1 MSFTFKR
8 SEFPDDFEFGV
19 ATSAYQ
25 IEGSQFGHC
34 GTSQWDIFAATPG
47 NVVRGENGAIAC
59 DHYHRW
65 AEDLDLIKAGGLD
78 SYRFSTSWARVM
90 PEGKGAVNQ
99 QGLDFYERLVDGLLE
114 RDIKPYACLYHW
126 ELPAALLDLGG
137 WRNRDIAAWFA
148 DFTEVV
154 MRRIGD
160 RLHAASTFNEP
171 WCIAWLS
178 HFMGHHAPGLRDI
191 RAAARA
197 MHHVLLAHGRSV
209 QTMRGLGINNIGV
222 VMNFEHASAADDS
235 EKSARAAQLYDGIYN
250 RFFLGG
256 VFRKAYPEDVLAAGL
271 EAHLPQGF
279 RDDMDII
286 ATPVDWFGINYYT
299 RKLIADDQS
308 GQFPYGAEVP
318 GPLEKTAMGWEV
330 YPEGLD
336 YFMHWINKEYTQG
349 LPMYIT
355 ENGMASYDSV
365 INGQVDDPARI
376 AFIERHVAMVKKAI
390 EQGVPVK
397 GYFLW
402 SLLDNYE
409 WSLGYDKRFGLVH
422 VDFDSQ
428 QRTPK
433 ASYHALTAALSA

>member
-1 MSFTFKR
+1 
-8 SEFPDDFEFGV
+8 
-19 ATSAYQ
+19 
-25 IEGSQFGHC
+25 
-34 GTSQWDIFAATPG
+34 
-47 NVVRGENGAIAC
+47 
-59 DHYHRW
+59 
-65 AEDLDLIKAGGLD
+65 
-78 SYRFSTSWARVM
+78 
-90 PEGKGAVNQ
+90 
-99 QGLDFYERLVDGLLE
+99 
-114 RDIKPYACLYHW
+114 
-126 ELPAALLDLGG
+126 
-137 WRNRDIAAWFA
+137 
-148 DFTEVV
+148 
-154 MRRIGD
+154 
-160 RLHAASTFNEP
+160 
-171 WCIAWLS
+171 
-178 HFMGHHAPGLRDI
+178 
-191 RAAARA
+191 

-235 EKSARAAQLYDGIYN
+235 EESARAAQLYDGIYN